1 MSEQPRTAI
10 RGTRQMNGPSDFH
23 DWEYEQLSARD
34 EDNDND
40 EGDVIDD
47 HDYTDYDF
55 PPNYPGK
62 PL

>member
-1 MSEQPRTAI
+1 
-10 RGTRQMNGPSDFH
+10 MNGPSDFH